1 MKIHLTFCPLPAVI
15 SRKRKIT
22 GGSQMK
28 NIEMPT
34 LEELQE
40 MASVDIR
47 TVDRSTLAELPV

>member
-1 MKIHLTFCPLPAVI
+1 
-15 SRKRKIT
+15 
-22 GGSQMK
+22 MK